1 MISKE
6 SLSTWIMGV
15 VAQTLAVIF
24 GSSLLGQ
31 LTIVCVTGIF
41 GILASAI
48 STYLKF
54 YLTTKQNHQQI
65 EKSAGDKFKN
75 IDKEV

>member
-6 SLSTWIMGV
+6 SLTTWILGL
-15 VAQTLAVIF
+15 VAQTLAMMT
-24 GSSLLGQ
+24 GSSFTAQ
-31 LTIVCVTGIF
+31 LIIVCVTGIF

-54 YLTTKQNHQQI
+54 YLIAKENHHQKLNSGGDINTI
-65 EKSAGDKFKN
+65 EKEED
-75 IDKEV
+75 